1 MARSGDRRRGRGDW
15 EGTEAVRTA
24 MQWTRQR
31 LDILEVMVLLLA
43 LVLALLGGGLVAWV
57 LHNAMAA
64 PFRLS
69 WAVVSLLL
77 FIVPG
82 GGVYLR
88 ELRRARKKGT
98 TDVTSEPKDLNG

>member
-1 MARSGDRRRGRGDW
+1 
-15 EGTEAVRTA
+15 

-31 LDILEVMVLLLA
+31 LDILEVLVLLLA

-57 LHNAMAA
+57 LHSAMAV
-64 PFRLS
+64 PFRVA

-98 TDVTSEPKDLNG
+98 TDVTSEPKDPNG